1 MGRSSSSAPVSERP
15 SCLAASSHSAFDVTL
30 SQSDPLATL
39 MYPLGFVGEVVVV
52 VVAKVVVVAVAL
64 VAMMVVV
71 VLAVV
76 LVAVSLMQFTLSPPP
91 ASLHPLEIVFQY
103 FQDVTSFGQSLY
115 SFV

>member
-1 MGRSSSSAPVSERP
+1 MPSSAADVSGRP
-15 SCLAASSHSAFDVTL
+15 SCRAASSHSAFDVIL
-30 SQSDPLATL
+30 SQEYPLVTL
-39 MYPLGFVGEVVVV
+39 MYPLAF
-52 VVAKVVVVAVAL
+52 VAVVL